1 MVEKQTVQ
9 QIVDSILQLR
19 TGTKIHIL
27 SPLVSGRKGGHVSII
42 NQVRKDGFIRI
53 RVNNEIYPID
63 EIPQINKNKKNSIDV
78 VIDRLKVD
86 KRFSRSYHRIR

>member
-1 MVEKQTVQ
+1 ME
-9 QIVDSILQLR
+9 
-19 TGTKIHIL
+19 
-27 SPLVSGRKGGHVSII
+27 RKGGHVSII

-63 EIPQINKNKKNSIDV
+63 EIPQINKIKNSIDV

-86 KRFSRSYHRIR
+86 KNFEIVSQNPLSLLLKLAMDYYLLTFFRQGIYML